1 MNSIKEIFS
10 PPIYED
16 TKISREARYA
26 HYITI
31 SITLGLIVALI
42 TNPSQESIAELV
54 HKTVTIFV
62 LIALFFLNKKK
73 LLKSPL
79 LFLVIISLGI
89 CTGLII
95 FDLGTHDEIIF
106 GFPIILF
113 VASLEF
119 NRRSLIVTLLSQ
131 LVVLF
136 AVGYLEIKGLIIN
149 KYSSDTS
156 IYQLITITILLV
168 ISAYVVD
175 LLVYDFKSFIGSLQS
190 KSIELTKANKELN
203 NSNATKDKFF
213 SIVAH
218 DLRSPFQGLIGIAS
232 ILENLDDDL
241 TPEER
246 KDFASRLSIAL
257 KRQYDFLE
265 ELLLWGQFQRN
276 VIDFAP
282 LTCGIKEIIERNC
295 EIFSGNLYKKKLHL
309 TVDCPEEIN
318 VICDENLIST
328 VIRNLLSNAIKYTP
342 AGGSIKI
349 GVEELADRLFISVS
363 DNGIGISEIRRK
375 GLFKIESNSSTRGT
389 EDEAGTGLGLILCK
403 EILDRHSGKIMAISE
418 EGKGSTFKIELPK
431 NFESH

>member
-1 MNSIKEIFS
+1 MKKIKEIFS
-10 PPIYED
+10 PPVFED
-16 TKISREARYA
+16 PKRSRETRYA

-31 SITLGLIVALI
+31 SITIGLFVALI
-42 TNPSQESIAELV
+42 TNPYQELIAELV
-54 HKTVTIFV
+54 HKIVTIFV
-62 LIALFFLNKKK
+62 LIALFFFNKRGR
-73 LLKSPL
+73 LKSPL
-79 LFLVIISLGI
+79 LFLVVISLGI
-89 CTGLII
+89 CTGLMI
-95 FDLGTHDEIIF
+95 FDQGTHDEIVLA
-106 GFPIILF
+106 FPIILF

-119 NRRSLIVTLLSQ
+119 NRRSLVVTLVAQ
-131 LVVLF
+131 LVILSF
-136 AVGYLEIKGLIIN
+136 VGYLEVNGILVN
-149 KYSSDTS
+149 KYSSATS
-156 IYQLITITILLV
+156 VYQIISQTILLV

-175 LLVYDFKSFIGSLQS
+175 LLVHDFKSYIVSLQS
-190 KSIELTKANKELN
+190 KSVELTKANSDPN

-246 KDFASRLSIAL
+246 KDFASRLNSSL

-282 LTCGIKEIIERNC
+282 SSCSIKEIIERNC
-295 EIFSGNLYKKKLHL
+295 EIFSGNLYKKKLRL

-318 VICDENLIST
+318 VVCDENLIST
-328 VIRNLLSNAIKYTP
+328 VIRNLISNAIKYTQ

-349 GVEELADRLFISVS
+349 GVEEIPDRIFINVT
-363 DNGIGISEIRRK
+363 DNGIGIPEIRRK
-375 GLFKIESNSSTRGT
+375 GLFNIESNSSTRGT

-403 EILDRHSGKIMAISE
+403 EIMDRHSGKITAATE

-431 NFESH
+431 K